1 MSTPTQG
8 GSYVRRKDGTLE
20 RVAFTEAQS
29 QEPAPPM
36 PPVSTTPP
44 AEPAATDPGPKP
56 KLKD

>member
-1 MSTPTQG
+1 MSIPAQG
-8 GSYVRRKDGTLE
+8 GSYIRRKDGTLE

-29 QEPAPPM
+29 QEPVPPM

-44 AEPAATDPGPKP
+44 AEPAATDAGLKP